1 MQKTG
6 IEVFSF
12 MPKGTRPLLIWSVIL
27 TCLCG
32 LLSKSYLSRY

>member
-12 MPKGTRPLLIWSVIL
+12 MPKGTRPLLIWSVMQNGSGE
-27 TCLCG
+27 TYRA
-32 LLSKSYLSRY
+32 S